1 MARGDRHTLEL
12 KKVESGPAGMDE
24 DWWHLV
30 YDEGARS
37 VFVEQTSHHLTR
49 SIQQNPARFELNE
62 FLASKRS
69 GVDELKAAL
78 RSVFQRAKTSN

>member
-1 MARGDRHTLEL
+1 MARGDRHLLEL
-12 KKVESGPAGMDE
+12 KKMDSGPAGMDE

-30 YDEGARS
+30 YDENARD
-37 VFVEQTSHHLTR
+37 VFVEHTSHHLTR
-49 SIQQNPARFELNE
+49 SIQQNPARYELNE

-78 RSVFQRAKTSN
+78 RSLFKVAKPSH